1 MRVMSEDGNGEIKI
15 TVEGETVK
23 FTTNYSITEMNY
35 WLDHV
40 KFLLVSGQVQINQ
53 E

>member
-1 MRVMSEDGNGEIKI
+1 MSENKGNGTITI
-15 TVEGETVK
+15 TVEDDTVK
-23 FTTNYSITEMNY
+23 FSTNYSITEMNY

-40 KFLLVSGQVQINQ
+40 KFLLVSGNAQITQ